1 MKEYRQ
7 LIQFGTFYRLQSPFD
22 TNEMCWM
29 VVSEDKRTA
38 IVGWYRVLNPVNGY
52 FTRMHL
58 QGLNPELLYHEKTSN
73 MTYYG
78 DELMNAGLITTDAT
92 AGELPI
98 GSKACTDF
106 ESRIY
111 ILEAE

>member
-1 MKEYRQ
+1 
-7 LIQFGTFYRLQSPFD
+7 
-22 TNEMCWM
+22 
-29 VVSEDKRTA
+29 
-38 IVGWYRVLNPVNGY
+38 
-52 FTRMHL
+52 
-58 QGLNPELLYHEKTSN
+58 